1 MTILVT
7 DPSLEERLILERKNA
22 GADRYDEVW
31 EGVYVMTPMPNVEHQ
46 EFVTGLASIFQEIV
60 VWPRL
65 GKVCAGL
72 NLSDRDDD
80 WEHDYRVPDVAVFLN
95 ETRAENLDTHLRGAV
110 DFLVEVTSPGDRT
123 REKLPFYG
131 RLGVR
136 ELLVVDR
143 QTWALELYAFQSGA
157 LQKRGRCTL
166 ETGDTLR
173 STILPLTFRLVA
185 GEPRPQIEV
194 TQTEGG
200 RSWLV

>member
-46 EFVTGLASIFQEIV
+46 EIITRLAAVLQEVVGWPGLGS
-60 VWPRL
+60 
-65 GKVCAGL
+65 VCAGL
-72 NLSDRDDD
+72 NLSDREDD
-80 WEHDYRVPDVAVFLN
+80 WEHDYRVPDVAVFLK
-95 ETRAENLDTHLRGAV
+95 ETRADNLNTHLRGAV

-123 REKLPFYG
+123 REKLPFYS

-143 QTWALELYAFQSGA
+143 QPWALELYSLRSKA
-157 LQKRGRCTL
+157 LRTTGRCTL
-166 ETGDTLR
+166 EVGEVLR
-173 STILPLTFRLVA
+173 STVLPLTFRLVA
-185 GEPRPQIEV
+185 REPRPQIEV
-194 TQTEGG
+194 THAQSG